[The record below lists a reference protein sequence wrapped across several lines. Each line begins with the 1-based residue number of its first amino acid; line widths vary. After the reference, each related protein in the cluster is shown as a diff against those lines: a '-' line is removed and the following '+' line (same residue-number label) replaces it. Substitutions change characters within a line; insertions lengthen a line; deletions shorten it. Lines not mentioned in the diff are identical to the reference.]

1 MRVIRPA
8 RLSPA
13 ERRRALLAAG
23 GMLLTG
29 VTAALLA
36 ATGVASGVATGIFA
50 AVAAVALGVGVAW
63 LLRVLRPN
71 RARDLGRALVE
82 RLEPAFDDAYTL
94 VVAPRLPLRDAARLD
109 GILVGPGGRGL
120 KRCFGLN
127 TAVVTARNWEGHYRV
142 RGKVWEFDAGRRGWI
157 RCRTNPSYEAVAL
170 ADGFARWMAA
180 RGFHDLPVRGVI
192 AFPMRHSR
200 LVLEE
205 PADEIVTSDNA
216 PWWANSIGRV
226 RRLDPA
232 VAGQVLETVLDAS
245 ELEAVSGR
253 RASAP
258 AS

>member
-1 MRVIRPA
+1 VRVIRPTA
-8 RLSPA
+8 LSPN
-13 ERRRALLAAG
+13 ERRRAIALGWAMVATG
-23 GMLLTG
+23 GA
-29 VTAALLA
+29 AALLA
-36 ATGVASGVATGIFA
+36 ALGPGNGAATGIFA

-63 LLRVLRPN
+63 LLRALRPN
-71 RARDLGRALVE
+71 RTRDLARALVG
-82 RLEPAFDDAYTL
+82 RLEPAFDDSYTL

-109 GILVGPGGRGL
+109 GILVGPGGIR
-120 KRCFGLN
+120 
-127 TAVVTARNWEGHYRV
+127 VVTARNWEGHYRV

-170 ADGFARWMAA
+170 SEGCARWLID
-180 RGFHDLPVRGVI
+180 RGFRDLPVRPVI
-192 AFPMRHSR
+192 AFPLTRSR

-232 VAGQVLETVLDAS
+232 VAGQVLETILDAS
-245 ELEAVSGR
+245 ELEAGRRR

-258 AS
+258 TAP